1 MSQGMSPLQVTF
13 HLDRGAGT
21 CYDPYNPIHLD
32 GLLQWL
38 LLPLQRTKRVL
49 QRDEPPEEIR
59 LPLLDATVRG
69 VQIWRA
75 SALFIPE
82 DDAEKP
88 TDVRFFRKKFDTA
101 HISAARGNV
110 NLASGTFRDYNLAIP
125 VRHLSRLVAYTYGN
139 RHRLE
144 QLLKR
149 LPCIGGKRHRGLGRI
164 ESVSVMEIDEER
176 SLTWRGVAMRW
187 LPDPNGLRFVRP
199 RPPYWNMTGRVTCC
213 EVGEKVA

>member
-1 MSQGMSPLQVTF
+1 M
-13 HLDRGAGT
+13 
-21 CYDPYNPIHLD
+21 
-32 GLLQWL
+32 
-38 LLPLQRTKRVL
+38 
-49 QRDEPPEEIR
+49 
-59 LPLLDATVRG
+59 
-69 VQIWRA
+69 
-75 SALFIPE
+75 
-82 DDAEKP
+82 
-88 TDVRFFRKKFDTA
+88 RFFRKKFDTA

-149 LPCIGGKRHRGLGRI
+149 LPCIGGKRHRGLGRV

-213 EVGEKVA
+213 EVGDRID